1 MPVVRGRNLM
11 RRLLIGSSQG
21 IAGTV
26 YGTIVV
32 MATITAGSKGHVDM
46 WRLAIVVGV
55 TVLVFWVAHVYSD
68 TLAESLERGRRLDSA
83 EFAAVARREFG
94 MPVAAVAPI
103 AALVLGALHVLGET
117 TAVWIALGLGVAT
130 LAVVGAR
137 YAQLERLSLGR
148 TVVAVAVNMALGLSI
163 VALKALVSH

>member
-1 MPVVRGRNLM
+1 MRGRNAF
-11 RRLLIGSSQG
+11 RRLLFVPSQG

-32 MATITAGSKGHVDM
+32 MATITAGSKGDDVDM
-46 WRLAIVVGV
+46 WRLAVVVGV

-68 TLAESLERGRRLDSA
+68 TLAESLERGRQLDWA
-83 EFAAVARREFG
+83 EFRAVAHREFA
-94 MPVAAVAPI
+94 MPAAAIAPCG
-103 AALVLGALHVLGET
+103 ALVLGALHVLAAA
-117 TAVWIALGLGVAT
+117 TAAWIALGLGVAT

-137 YAQLERLSLGR
+137 YAMLERLGPGR
-148 TVVAVAVNMALGLSI
+148 TVLTVAINMTLGLAI

>member
-1 MPVVRGRNLM
+1 MPGRNLM
-11 RRLLIGSSQG
+11 RRLLFVSSQG

-32 MATITAGSKGHVDM
+32 MATITAGSKGGDVDM

-68 TLAESLERGRRLDSA
+68 TLAESLERGRTLDAA
-83 EFAAVARREFG
+83 EFRAVARGEFA
-94 MPVAAVAPI
+94 MPAAAVAPI
-103 AALVLGALHVLGET
+103 GALVLGALDLLADS
-117 TAVWIALGLGVAT
+117 TAVWIALGLGVAA

-137 YAQLERLSLGR
+137 YAKLERLGLGR
-148 TVVAVAVNMALGLSI
+148 TIVTVAINTTLGLAI
-163 VALKALVSH
+163 VVLKVLVSH